1 MTTETNDAYCTC
13 LGCGRLVLLAEMVE
27 RVAEAGPYQ
36 DVDVDD
42 VEGVKDC
49 RVRTA
54 RIEFRCSE
62 CMSAPAEKEI
72 VQ

>member
-1 MTTETNDAYCTC
+1 VTTETNDDYGTCTD
-13 LGCGRLVLLAEMVE
+13 CGRFVLAAEMVE
-27 RVAEAGPYQ
+27 LVAEAGPYT
-36 DVDVDD
+36 DVDVSDI
-42 VEGVKDC
+42 EGVRDC
-49 RVRTA
+49 HVRTA